1 MSRESEI
8 KFPAQR
14 GFYRIPQVVV
24 VNYGVGNL
32 RSIRKGLEKSG
43 AHVNISHNPTEL
55 HNADAIVLPGVGA
68 FAPAVKNMAQITD
81 VVAEA
86 MKEGK
91 PILGVCL
98 GLQLLFTRS
107 SEGGSVKGLDFISGE
122 VVKLPDSV
130 KTPQMGWNTIEFAK
144 SHPLLDGVKEYSYV
158 YFVHSYYPQPT
169 DSDVVV
175 TTTEYGV
182 RFASMIAKKN
192 LFATQF
198 HPEKSSKTGLI
209 MLNNFVKM
217 VRR

>member
-1 MSRESEI
+1 V
-8 KFPAQR
+8 A
-14 GFYRIPQVVV
+14 V

-43 AHVNISHNPTEL
+43 AQVKVTHNSTDL
-55 HNADAIVLPGVGA
+55 RSADAIVLPGVGA
-68 FAPAVKNMAQITD
+68 FAPAVKNMEPIAD

-86 MKEGK
+86 MNDGT

-107 SEGGSVKGLDFISGE
+107 SEGGSIKGLDLISGE
-122 VVKLPDSV
+122 VVKLPESV
-130 KTPQMGWNTIEFAK
+130 KTPQMGWNTIDFAK
-144 SHPLLDGVKEYSYV
+144 SHPLLDGVKDHSYV

-169 DSDVVV
+169 DPDVIV

-182 RFASMIAKKN
+182 SFASMVAKKN

-198 HPEKSSKTGLI
+198 HPEKSSKTGLM
-209 MLNNFVKM
+209 MLKNFVRIVK
-217 VRR
+217 R